1 MVVITPHPPH
11 PKIMTGP
18 VFLFTRNPEFSK
30 WKPTAT
36 LREKGPNTEFLPVRI
51 FLCSDWI
58 QVNLHIQSE
67 CRKIRTRKNSVSG
80 YFSRRANSSG
90 GKLFLEIGDPVQN
103 YKELYKAY
111 NKKGCRIVPI
121 PARSPDINSVEN
133 VFNNVR
139 SKLRTDE
146 WKQEIRYGP
155 YERFCERVCTFKTAN
170 IERLTF
176 LLPFSRQEIHEK
188 STKNE
193 GF

>member
-1 MVVITPHPPH
+1 MATVTQSLLTNTSYLILLKPITAWEVS
-11 PKIMTGP
+11 KYG
-18 VFLFTRNPEFSK
+18 VFSGLYF
-30 WKPTAT
+30 PTFG
-36 LREKGPNTEFLPVRI
+36 LNTERYSVSLR
-51 FLCSDWI
+51 
-58 QVNLHIQSE
+58 IQSE

-80 YFSRRANSSG
+80 HFSRRANSSG

>member
-1 MVVITPHPPH
+1 M
-11 PKIMTGP
+11 
-18 VFLFTRNPEFSK
+18 
-30 WKPTAT
+30 
-36 LREKGPNTEFLPVRI
+36 
-51 FLCSDWI
+51 
-58 QVNLHIQSE
+58 
-67 CRKIRTRKNSVSG
+67 
-80 YFSRRANSSG
+80 
-90 GKLFLEIGDPVQN
+90 
-103 YKELYKAY
+103 
-111 NKKGCRIVPI
+111 PI

>member
-1 MVVITPHPPH
+1 MEF
-11 PKIMTGP
+11 
-18 VFLFTRNPEFSK
+18 FL
-30 WKPTAT
+30 
-36 LREKGPNTEFLPVRI
+36 VRI
-51 FLCSDWI
+51 FPHSDR
-58 QVNLHIQSE
+58 IQSE

-80 YFSRRANSSG
+80 HFSRRANSSG

-193 GF
+193 GFQCAVTQVVLVKNS